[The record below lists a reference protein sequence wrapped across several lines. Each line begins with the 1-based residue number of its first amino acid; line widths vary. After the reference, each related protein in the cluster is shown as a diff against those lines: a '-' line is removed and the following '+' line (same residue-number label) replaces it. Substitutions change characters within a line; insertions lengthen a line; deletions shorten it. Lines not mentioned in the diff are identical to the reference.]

1 MTTRSQARRA
11 ALISK
16 PLFGLSLCA
25 FVPLAPVYAQTLP
38 SGGSVVVGSATINA
52 GAGRTDIRQ
61 TTEKAIIEWN
71 DFSIGQGGTVAID
84 NGKGATLNRVTGA
97 AASSIDGLL
106 QSTGSVYLINR
117 NGIVIGKSGK
127 VDVGGKFVGSTQ
139 DISNESFMAGGSQT
153 LAGASEASI
162 VNYGKIGSLGGDV
175 VLVAAKVDNQG
186 AIEAANGSVGLLA
199 GYQVMLRD
207 QADRDGKFSV
217 VVGGT
222 GTSVTNAGQ
231 LKAAEA
237 ELRAQS
243 GNIYALAGTSGAI
256 NAQGVSAQGGRI
268 FLTAGEGGE
277 VSIASTLTAKKADA
291 TGGAIEV
298 TGKNILLD
306 QGAKLDASGTT
317 GGTVLVGGDWEGG
330 HNADT
335 RLLDRDIQRAQAVV
349 VAPDAKID
357 VTGSAGAGGKAVLWS
372 DNFTNFHGT
381 IDASGATDGGRVE
394 TSSKNVL
401 QAVGTVDAKAGTGK
415 AGEWLLDPASVTIST
430 AADASATYA
439 GGTYTPIA
447 STSTINVTNLNGRLN
462 SGTNVTITTGGAGV
476 SGGTGDI
483 TLASGANISKTAGG
497 DAALTLKADGNIIL
511 NGTIA
516 STAGKLTVN
525 LNSRA
530 NDAATGYVKVF
541 NDISTNG
548 GDLNIWGGSG
558 AVGSGAAI
566 SNLGDTAGV
575 WFNGYNLNGLID
587 LGSGSL
593 NVSGSSIAPTYS
605 SDATVGVRLYNTNI
619 RAGGA
624 ITITGT
630 SLNGSG
636 IRVDRNG
643 TGPFDIAGGN
653 GPMTLTGTSS
663 ATYGSGFST
672 YQGLGFTSV
681 NGDISIKGT
690 NTNTSAGYYGVD
702 LYGARVATTGT
713 GSISIDGTTS
723 ATTEPAANTGQGTRL
738 TNTATIT
745 TASGAITVKG
755 TSVTNS
761 GLLLELGGGGS
772 ITSTSGNISLIGAS
786 TSSTLSKE
794 AILFGVGN
802 ITITTGGTG
811 ALSIVGTS
819 AANGYGT
826 ANSTGTKATI
836 RAGMGGS
843 LYPTLNLSAGT
854 GGLTIRANGT
864 AAGTNSIDLV
874 TGTADGSSPK
884 SYIKSAGAIDIYGKN
899 KVNLDTVNLAIQQTG
914 PTGTVSIASDEA
926 IRFGALTTAT
936 NDAITL
942 SGGLGWDF
950 DAYNSTTMSGNSDLY
965 VLSPNGGGN
974 IGKIVKTSSATGASK
989 VIVRTKLR
997 LASNYGITAASG
1009 AGKMDVTLNSNF
1021 DDSNSSSSYI
1031 DIASAITTQGGDVI
1045 AYGTSTLGGF
1055 ALGNTGSSGVRVAG
1069 TIDARRGTTAGGTV
1083 SLYGSVTNPSNPAQT
1098 GNGVRLSEGANILT
1112 AGTGGITLVGD
1123 SGALGGSTP
1132 DERSGIFLGTNILSS
1147 GSGGITLTGTSAAGH
1162 GIYFL
1167 TDTNTTMNA
1176 GVGTLTLN
1184 GSAQNL
1190 AGIARSSAGAA
1201 TFTGNDVVLTGQTT
1215 SGVNVGASF
1224 SGTGAVTIDGTNS
1237 VTLLGDSAGVGIS
1250 FGAPVDLKAGAGGV
1264 TISAPRSGSGYNG
1277 FQSSNAASKIRSGGV
1292 IDITSAGSI
1301 NIAGTISQTAGGASR
1316 IVANG
1321 GAVTLGS
1328 NVTIDA
1334 NDLLVEAKDGN
1345 LTTQALTVSSGALTA
1360 KSSKNLN
1367 ISGVTTVSGALTV
1380 SSATTTVI
1388 TGNINQTGTSGAV
1401 AISAASDVTT
1411 GAIGLATANAT
1422 NITSGGTLST
1432 GTITLN
1438 GSSAVTLSA
1447 VNNLTLATV
1456 NKVAAATG
1464 ASSLTAKSNGNV
1476 TVSSAIT
1483 AASGAGKL
1491 DVTLVSRAADAATGT
1506 ITVSNGITTQGGNIL
1521 LRGGSAAVSPLLDPT
1536 VDLAAYTA
1544 AMLATGTTIDIS
1556 SSSAA
1561 FTAGGGDI
1569 EMRALGSNNAN
1580 TGLNLI
1586 NKTLATTGT
1595 GSLRLYALGRASDYY
1610 PVQTNSTTNLS
1621 TASGDLIVMGAS
1633 RYVGNDL
1640 GVYLNGG
1647 AISSTGGA
1655 ITISGVGNG
1664 SSSATSSYGVLMNT
1678 NATVAVSGAKALT
1691 INGRGGAAT
1700 ANGTGISI
1708 SGGAA
1713 VRSTAAGAINL
1724 TGFGGGAAGSAAL
1737 THSGIFFDGANN
1749 VAVVNAT
1756 GSGPVTLTGRAGNAN
1771 SYGIYQGNTGA
1782 ATLGTAAYTGNLTLV
1797 ANSMFLNAK
1806 NGATPVAAKLL
1817 TKGVLTLRA
1826 EDGGNLTLGSDIY
1839 AGFINNNVL
1848 TGAYSGIVFGGTTG
1862 TGTGLTLYTQTGAS
1876 IYAIPV
1882 TLAGTGTVSVTGD
1895 TDNKPLIANGGL
1907 ALAGSGLF
1915 TQSVDISASQLT
1927 GSAGTVSFNNSGNTI
1942 GKLGPMSLTNKLD
1955 LFTSSAL
1962 EINGAV
1968 TTGSAVIRSVGDLTM
1983 TSGSSVSASGANTSL
1998 QLVTNGKFFNNSGAS
2013 ALSAANGRW
2022 LIWLQDP
2029 TNDVGGLPYSFRQYG
2044 ASYGITAPA
2053 QTTGNGVMY
2062 NQMPLL
2068 SISLKDNVTKVY
2080 DGTTDALLTQTNF
2093 LVTGLLGNDKATVYA
2108 LGSFDNKNVGASK
2121 TVTADEMAVVVRD
2134 GAIRI
2139 YGYGLANY
2147 TASAVMGS
2155 ITPRALTAS
2164 LTGGITRAYDG
2175 TTTASLSASNYALAN
2190 AVSGDSVSL
2199 VMPTTGLYDS
2209 KNAGT
2214 GKTVTVSGLALTG
2227 ADAANYTVNTAA
2239 TASFGVISAKQ
2250 LGASLTGASNKVYD
2264 GNTLASITASNV
2276 AMTGV
2281 VSGDAVSLAA
2291 GLVGLYGDK
2300 NAGTGKSVTAYG
2312 LSLTGADAANYT
2324 IAGSVTGN
2332 IGAIA
2337 RKTLSASL
2345 VGPVTKVY
2353 DGSATATIS
2362 GTNLNGVVA
2371 GDAVTVSS
2379 TSASYDSKNVGTNRL
2394 VTATGLALAGADS
2407 SNYTLGSTS
2416 TSGYVGTITAR
2427 TVTVGTTGHGSKTYD
2442 AATGLTGAQ
2451 LSGVGFTLAQGDSA
2465 TQALLSADGVT
2476 LDSSGI
2482 SGMLADKNAGTGK
2495 SMTVSGYSLMNN
2507 GLGNYVLS
2515 STSANG
2521 IADVARA
2528 ALTMTASS
2536 MSKTYTGTTSSI
2548 GTVTISGLKGSD
2560 TASATQA
2567 YDSKNAG
2574 SRLLQV
2580 QNGYVVNDGNGGL
2593 NYIVSRIDAAGTIYK
2608 RAVST
2613 TVHAN
2618 DKVYDGTTSAT
2629 GTFDPLSGV
2638 ISGDIVAA
2646 SGTLSFADKNAANG
2660 KAVSV
2665 AGAVLTGADAGNYV
2679 LDPIANGTAN
2689 ITRANLVLTAVSDSK
2704 SYDGTVAS
2712 SAAVQALGLAAGDSF
2727 TATQAFNTRDAGSRT
2742 LQVQAG
2748 WSVNDGN
2755 GGNNYVTTFGSAAS
2769 GTIARKVLTAT
2780 AIVNNKVYDGTTT
2793 ATGDLSSLGGIVGT
2807 DQVLLDKTNGSLA
2820 FYDRNAGINKAVTAT
2835 GYALGG
2841 TDAHNYTLSSI
2852 ANSSATISQAQL
2864 VLSAVTD
2871 MRQYDGTTASAG
2883 AVQASGLIAG
2893 DGFVATQR
2901 FDGFKAGAHT
2911 LQVDSY
2917 TVFDGNGGGNYL
2929 VGYGAMA
2936 NGTISQRVLQATAAV
2951 QNKVY
2956 DGTTT
2961 ATGTFSG
2968 LGNTITGDDV
2978 SLDHSGATLAFYDR
2992 NAGVGKTVTVSG
3004 ATLSGADAA
3013 NYTLSDIADGTATI
3027 SKATLNLTAVS
3038 ESRVYDGT
3046 TGSTG
3051 VVLSSGLIAGDSV
3064 TATQAFNS
3072 KNAGSRTLQVDHWTV
3087 EDGNGGGN
3095 YAVVLGT
3102 AASGSI
3108 AQKLLSGSL
3117 TGTVSKVYDRTT
3129 SATLQPVN
3137 IAGVIA
3143 GDDLVVTTASADF
3156 ANANVGTG
3164 KTVTVSGMQLTGTDA
3179 ANYVLNATSAS
3190 ADIGTITPRQV
3201 NVTVT
3206 GHGSKTYDGNAN
3218 LALSQ
3223 FGSLALILADGDA
3236 ATQGML
3242 SADGLGLDSSTL
3254 SAAFADRNAGNGKA
3268 VTLSGFSLTNNSL
3281 GNYALTSTSA
3291 LGLADI
3297 ARATLT
3303 LNAVSDSK
3311 IYDGTTTSNGVVQWN
3326 GLFAGDSLS
3335 ATQAFDS
3342 KNAGNRQ
3349 LVVDHFTIDDGNNGA
3364 NYFVVRNTAAG
3375 TISRKQISATLTGA
3389 VSKVYDGTTTAIL
3402 LPSNLVDIVSGD
3414 AVAVTASTANYADRN
3429 VGTGKL
3435 VTVSGI
3441 QLSGADAANYDLLSD
3456 NASAYVGTI
3465 SARQITVSA
3474 TGLGTKT
3481 YDRTD
3486 ILGNNQL
3493 GSIAL
3498 LIADGD
3504 SATQNLMA
3512 ADGIGVDLSGMTGA
3526 LADRNAGTGK
3536 SVTLSGY
3543 TLTGND
3549 FGNYVFAS
3557 SSAFGVAD
3565 VARAALT
3572 LNAVSDQK
3580 VYDGSESS
3588 DGVVQIVGLIAGDS
3602 ATATQAFNSKNA
3614 GNRLLVVQ
3622 NGYVIND
3629 GNNGANYL
3637 VDFGT
3642 ANGIIDR
3649 RTTSTTVSV
3658 QNKVYDGTTT
3668 ATGTFSALTNLV
3680 TGDHVEAAGTLA
3692 FADRHAG
3699 IGKTV
3704 TVSNP
3709 VLTGADASNYILDPV
3724 ADGTADIL
3732 KANLVL
3738 TASADSKVYDGTN
3751 ASGGTVVA
3759 SGLISGD
3766 LVTATQSFDSRNA
3779 GVRALQVENGW
3790 SVQDGNGGHN
3800 YAVVIGSAT
3809 AGTITPKTI
3818 TATATVGNKVYDGTT
3833 AAIGTFADLDGVIG
3847 TDQVHLNDA
3856 NGRLTFIDRNAG
3868 FGKAVVAT
3876 GYLLEGSDA
3885 ANYTLNSIANGTAD
3899 IYKASL
3905 VLNATS
3911 ASKVYD
3917 GTTLSNGL
3925 VQAVGLIAGD
3935 TVIATQEY
3943 DQRQAGTRTL
3953 TVQNGYAVYDGNG
3966 GNNYA
3971 VSLGSTASGTI
3982 TQKVL
3987 NAGAIVNDKVYD
3999 GTTTLAGSFDGLVG
4013 VIGNDLVSLD
4023 DSNGHM
4029 AFIDRNA
4036 GNGKSVIVSGLGLS
4050 GADAANYVLSNV
4062 ANGTANILKANLTL
4076 TASGDSKVYD
4086 GTTGSTGTVTIT
4098 GLVDVD
4104 TATATQSFDSK
4115 NAGNRTLTV
4124 TGWTINDG
4132 NDGNNYIRNIVTA
4145 SGDITQKMLS
4155 GALTGTVTKVY
4166 DGTDNATV
4174 LPINLDGVIAGDA
4187 LTLTTA
4193 GAHYDDR
4200 NAGTNKM
4207 VSVGGMTLNGAD
4219 AGNYVLLQDYAA
4231 ANIGTI
4237 TPRAITVTVSGA
4249 GTKTYDGTTLLG
4261 THQLGTIGFTLAD
4274 GDTVTQDL
4282 LSADGVFLDTS
4293 GVTGLL
4299 ADRNAGTGKAVTLS
4313 GYALTNN
4320 GYDNYVLADGSAL
4333 GIANIARAALTLGT
4347 VSDSK
4352 TYDGTDASSGQ
4363 VLITGLVQ
4371 GDMAQATQAF
4381 DSRNAGNRTL
4391 RVNNWTL
4398 DDGNGGANYIVGFD
4412 TDATGTIAQRLIAT
4426 VAHAND
4432 KVYDGTTAG
4441 TGEFDPLTDV
4451 VTGDHVALTGAT
4463 FTFADR
4469 NAGTGKVVTVSS
4481 AGLSGA
4487 DAGNYVLDT
4496 IAPLVAAISPKAL
4509 SARFVGTLVK
4519 GYDGADLASFS
4530 ASDVALD
4537 GLITGDQV
4545 VANGTARY
4553 ADRNAGTVKMVS
4565 VADLALNGADAGNYT
4580 VSPALAGAVG
4590 TINQRQISIVFADQS
4605 KVRGTVDPAFTYT
4618 LGGEGMVAGDHLT
4631 GSASRVAGEAVGN
4644 YAIGL
4649 GSLSAGGNYALSVT
4663 PGNFAI
4669 LASASGGNGSGNGG
4683 TGNGGSGNGG
4693 SGNGGSGNGGSPLPS
4708 TVIDAAHGAA
4718 DTASQSTPPSNTS
4731 ASTAPVRG
4739 GAGFDP
4745 GAVFG
4750 WGGAN
4755 QLPGTIPVN
4764 VQVGYNDGWADAGQ
4778 TITGPGELGRTGVAN
4793 ADGAATNGNGQSS
4806 EQGTVEA
4813 SSDEELVCKS
4823 GTEQQDCRVTVKG
4836 SGLPYPTN
4844 RVISPSLRF
4853 IRR

>member
-11 ALISK
+11 ALFTK

-38 SGGSVVVGSATINA
+38 SGGTVVTGSATINA

-61 TTEKAIIEWN
+61 TSGKAIIEWN
-71 DFSIGQGGTVAID
+71 DFSIGKGGTVAID
-84 NGKGATLNRVTGA
+84 NGSGATLNRVTGA

-117 NGIVIGKSGK
+117 NGIVIGKEGRI
-127 VDVGGKFVGSTQ
+127 DVGGKFVGSTQ
-139 DISNESFMAGGSQT
+139 DISNESFLAGGNQT

-277 VSIASTLTAKKADA
+277 VNIASTLTAKKADA

-335 RLLDRDIQRAQAVV
+335 RLLDRDIQRARAVV

-381 IDASGATDGGRVE
+381 IDASGTTDGGRVE

-439 GGTYTPIA
+439 GGTYTPTAGI
-447 STSTINVTNLNGRLN
+447 STVNVTNLNGRLN
-462 SGTNVTITTGGAGV
+462 SGTNVTISTGGAGV

-483 TLASGANISKTAGG
+483 TLAAGANIVKGAGG
-497 DAALTLKADGNIIL
+497 DAALTLKADRNIIL
-511 NGTIA
+511 NGAIS
-516 STAGKLTVN
+516 STSGKLTVN

-530 NDAATGYVKVF
+530 SDAASGNVQVYNSIT
-541 NDISTNG
+541 TNG

-566 SNLGDTAGV
+566 SNTDTMAGV
-575 WFNGYNLNGLID
+575 LISGLGNNASID
-587 LGSGSL
+587 AGSGSI
-593 NVSGSSIAPTYS
+593 NIVGRSIAALYS
-605 SDATVGVRLYNTNI
+605 AEDTSGVRVANTNI
-619 RAGGA
+619 KADGA
-624 ITITGT
+624 ITMTGSSVNGVGLVIQKT
-630 SLNGSG
+630 GGSLTYTL
-636 IRVDRNG
+636 
-643 TGPFDIAGGN
+643 TGGAG
-653 GPMTLTGTSS
+653 PVTLTGTSDSTNPSAHGIHLFQANIS
-663 ATYGSGFST
+663 ATNGAISLLGSSTNAAGSSYGLHSYGSTFA
-672 YQGLGFTSV
+672 TS
-681 NGDISIKGT
+681 
-690 NTNTSAGYYGVD
+690 
-702 LYGARVATTGT
+702 GT
-713 GSISIDGTTS
+713 GAVSLEGTAAGTGYGNRFYGGTLATTTS
-723 ATTEPAANTGQGTRL
+723 AISL
-738 TNTATIT
+738 
-745 TASGAITVKG
+745 KG
-755 TSVTNS
+755 TSAKGA
-761 GLLLELGGGGS
+761 GLAIDHQGTAG

-786 TSSTLSKE
+786 TDLTASKE
-794 AILFGVGN
+794 AILFGNGDT
-802 ITITTGGTG
+802 TISTGGAG
-811 ALSIVGTS
+811 ALSILGTSNANDVTSNVRGTS
-819 AANGYGT
+819 ALR
-826 ANSTGTKATI
+826 ATI
-836 RAGMGGS
+836 A
-843 LYPTLNLSAGT
+843 AGT
-854 GGLTIRANGT
+854 GNPFYYPKLTLAAGSGGLTIRANATTSYPAVNSVGIILDT
-864 AAGTNSIDLV
+864 AAGSLL
-874 TGTADGSSPK
+874 
-884 SYIKSAGAIDIYGKN
+884 KSAGAIDIYSDSDVALFGN
-899 KVNLDTVNLAIQQTG
+899 AGAYIQQTG
-914 PTGTVSIASDEA
+914 SSGTVSIGSAATMSM
-926 IRFGALTTAT
+926 GNLTTYT
-936 NDAITL
+936 NDAISLTGTYMTL
-942 SGGLGWDF
+942 NPITLYGSG
-950 DAYNSTTMSGNSDLY
+950 DLTITGTAGQ
-965 VLSPNGGGN
+965 VSPPS
-974 IGKIVKTSSATGASK
+974 ILKKATATGASK
-989 VIVRTKLR
+989 LTVRAMGMINVGT
-997 LASNYGITAASG
+997 AITAEVG
-1009 AGKMDVTLNSNF
+1009 AGKLDVTLNSSYS
-1021 DDSNSSSSYI
+1021 DTTLRNSFI
-1031 DIASAITTQGGDVI
+1031 NITGNITTQGGNVT
-1045 AYGTSTLGGF
+1045 AYGTPTPGGYAEGF
-1055 ALGNTGSSGVRVAG
+1055 NGDAGVRVQG
-1069 TIDARRGTTAGGTV
+1069 TTTIDARRGTTEGGTISLSGRASVNVNNNGTGSGVYLYDGAILQTAGTGGINLNGASTIPTGSYSNGYPDRSGV
-1083 SLYGSVTNPSNPAQT
+1083 SI
-1098 GNGVRLSEGANILT
+1098 GANTLT
-1112 AGTGGITLVGD
+1112 AGTGGISLVG
-1123 SGALGGSTP
+1123 SGYDGYGVVF
-1132 DERSGIFLGTNILSS
+1132 RSGTSQS
-1147 GSGGITLTGTSAAGH
+1147 LT
-1162 GIYFL
+1162 
-1167 TDTNTTMNA
+1167 TT
-1176 GVGTLTLN
+1176 GTLTLDGTSTNVNGIYRNSAGTGTFAGKDILVTNTTTNHPGPGTFFAGGSVSFN
-1184 GSAQNL
+1184 GSNSVA
-1190 AGIARSSAGAA
+1190 
-1201 TFTGNDVVLTGQTT
+1201 FTGSQKGSQIWLDST
-1215 SGVNVGASF
+1215 A
-1224 SGTGAVTIDGTNS
+1224 TIT
-1237 VTLLGDSAGVGIS
+1237 
-1250 FGAPVDLKAGAGGV
+1250 AGAGGV
-1264 TISAPRSGSGYNG
+1264 TMASTSTTGAAPGINIVSTGS
-1277 FQSSNAASKIRSGGV
+1277 S
-1292 IDITSAGSI
+1292 ITSAGKVNISSGNGITINGSI
-1301 NIAGTISQTAGGASR
+1301 RQTAGSGSSIIADAGTLNLGSTVQIDTADLLVQAKAGTIVHNNIVATAGSLNLDAAINVNGGALTAGGALTVTAGKTGTGT
-1316 IVANG
+1316 INTGTITQTGAT
-1321 GAVTLGS
+1321 GAVTL
-1328 NVTIDA
+1328 
-1334 NDLLVEAKDGN
+1334 
-1345 LTTQALTVSSGALTA
+1345 TA
-1360 KSSKNLN
+1360 PGY
-1367 ISGVTTVSGALTV
+1367 IT
-1380 SSATTTVI
+1380 
-1388 TGNINQTGTSGAV
+1388 TGNFN
-1401 AISAASDVTT
+1401 
-1411 GAIGLATANAT
+1411 LATADAT
-1422 NITSGGTLST
+1422 NVTSGGTLST
-1432 GTITLN
+1432 GAYNLN
-1438 GSSAVTLSA
+1438 GSTAVTVSA

-1456 NKVAAATG
+1456 NKAAAATG
-1464 ASSLTAKSNGNV
+1464 ASSFTAKSQGNV
-1476 TVSSAIT
+1476 TVPNAIN
-1483 AASGAGKL
+1483 AVAGAGKL
-1491 DVTLVSRAADAATGT
+1491 DVTLVSRSADAATGT

-1521 LRGGSAAVSPLLDPT
+1521 LRGGSAAVSPLFDPT

-1544 AMLATGTTIDIS
+1544 AMLATGTNIDIS
-1556 SSSAA
+1556 SASAA

-1610 PVQTNSTTNLS
+1610 PVQTNATTNLS
-1621 TASGDLIVMGAS
+1621 TASGDLILMGAS

-1678 NATVAVSGAKALT
+1678 NASVAVSGAKALT

-1749 VAVVNAT
+1749 FAVVNAT

-1862 TGTGLTLYTQTGAS
+1862 TGTGLTLYTQTGANT
-1876 IYAIPV
+1876 YAIPV

-1983 TSGSSVSASGANTSL
+1983 TAGSSVSASGANTSL
-1998 QLVTNGKFFNNSGAS
+1998 QLATNGKFFNNSGAG

-2022 LIWLQDP
+2022 LVWLQDP
-2029 TNDVGGLPYSFRQYG
+2029 TNDVGGLSYSFRQYG

-2093 LVTGLLGNDKATVYA
+2093 LVTGLLGNDKASVYA

-2199 VMPTTGLYDS
+2199 VMPATGIYDS

-2227 ADAANYTVNTAA
+2227 ADAANYTVNSAA

-2281 VSGDAVSLAA
+2281 VSGDALSLAA

-2427 TVTVGTTGHGSKTYD
+2427 AVTVGTTGHGSKTYD

-2451 LSGVGFTLAQGDSA
+2451 LSGLGFTLAQGDSA
-2465 TQALLSADGVT
+2465 TQALLTADGVT

-2495 SMTVSGYSLMNN
+2495 SMTVSGYSLVNN
-2507 GLGNYVLS
+2507 GLGNYALS

-2536 MSKTYTGTTSSI
+2536 MSKTYNGTTSSI

-2755 GGNNYVTTFGSAAS
+2755 GGNNYVTTFGAAAS

-2793 ATGDLSSLGGIVGT
+2793 ATGDLSSLGGIVGS

-2871 MRQYDGTTASAG
+2871 TRQYDGTTASAG
-2883 AVQASGLIAG
+2883 AVQANGLIAG

-2929 VGYGAMA
+2929 VSYGAMA

-3038 ESRVYDGT
+3038 DSRVYDGT

-3326 GLFAGDSLS
+3326 GLIASDSLS

-3441 QLSGADAANYDLLSD
+3441 QLSGADATNYDLLSD

-3474 TGLGTKT
+3474 TGLGAKT
-3481 YDRTD
+3481 YDGTSM
-3486 ILGNNQL
+3486 LGGNQM
-3493 GSIAL
+3493 GTIQL
-3498 LIADGD
+3498 LVADGD
-3504 SATQNLMA
+3504 STTQNLMA
-3512 ADGIGVDLSGMTGA
+3512 ADGIVVDLSGLTGA

-3622 NGYVIND
+3622 NGYVIDD

-3658 QNKVYDGTTT
+3658 QDKVYDGTTT

-3800 YAVVIGSAT
+3800 YAVVIASAT

-3868 FGKAVVAT
+3868 LGKAVVAT

-3925 VQAVGLIAGD
+3925 VQAVGLITGD

-3987 NAGAIVNDKVYD
+3987 SASAMVNDKVYD

-4062 ANGTANILKANLTL
+4062 ANGTASILKANLTL

-4086 GTTGSTGTVTIT
+4086 GTTGSIGTVTIS

-4207 VSVGGMTLNGAD
+4207 VTVGGMTLNGAD

-4282 LSADGVFLDTS
+4282 LSADGVLLDTS

-4371 GDMAQATQAF
+4371 GDVAQATQAF

-4391 RVNNWTL
+4391 QVNNWTL

-4412 TDATGTIAQRLIAT
+4412 TNATGTIAQRVIAT

-4432 KVYDGTTAG
+4432 KVYDGTTIG
-4441 TGEFDPLTDV
+4441 TGGFDPLTNV
-4451 VTGDHVALTGAT
+4451 LMGDHVALTGAT

-4469 NAGTGKVVTVSS
+4469 NAGTGKVVTVSG

-4496 IAPLVAAISPKAL
+4496 IAPLVATISPKAL

-4519 GYDGADLASFS
+4519 GYDGADLASFT

-4553 ADRNAGTVKMVS
+4553 ADRNAGTGKMVS

-4605 KVRGTVDPAFTYT
+4605 KVRGAVDPAFTYT
-4618 LGGEGMVAGDHLT
+4618 LGGEGMVAGDQLT

-4669 LASASGGNGSGNGG
+4669 LASASGGNGGSGNGG

-4693 SGNGGSGNGGSPLPS
+4693 SGNGGSGNGGSALPS

>member
-38 SGGSVVVGSATINA
+38 SGGTVVTGSATINT

-61 TTEKAIIEWN
+61 TSGKAIIEWN

-268 FLTAGEGGE
+268 FLTAGESGE

-401 QAVGTVDAKAGTGK
+401 QAVGTVDAKAGSGK

-439 GGTYTPIA
+439 GGTYTPTA
-447 STSTINVTNLNGRLN
+447 GTSTINVANLNGRLN

-483 TLASGANISKTAGG
+483 TLASGASISKTAGG

-511 NGTIA
+511 NSAIS
-516 STAGKLTVN
+516 STVGKLTVN

-530 NDAATGYVKVF
+530 NDAATGYVKIT
-541 NDISTNG
+541 NDIATNG

-566 SNLGDTAGV
+566 SNLGDTGGV
-575 WFNGYNLNGLID
+575 HFVSPNGLID

-593 NVSGSSIAPTYS
+593 NMTGSNIASTYGG
-605 SDATVGVRLYNTNI
+605 DATTGISLYNLNI

-624 ITITGT
+624 ITMTGT
-630 SLNGSG
+630 SVSGHG
-636 IRVDRNG
+636 IRVDRNA
-643 TGPFDIAGGN
+643 TGPFNIAGGN
-653 GPMTLTGTSS
+653 GPMTITGTSS
-663 ATYGSGFST
+663 GAYGSGISSYST
-672 YQGLGFTSV
+672 GFTSV

-690 NTNTSAGYYGVD
+690 NTNSSAGYFGLDFYVSR
-702 LYGARVATTGT
+702 ATTTGT
-713 GSISIDGTTS
+713 GSISFDGTTS
-723 ATTEPAANTGQGTRL
+723 NITEQTNNVGYGTRVVGG
-738 TNTATIT
+738 TIST
-745 TASGAITVKG
+745 TTGAITFKG
-755 TSVTNS
+755 TSVTAG
-761 GLLLELGGGGS
+761 GLFLDTGSGS
-772 ITSTSGNISLIGAS
+772 ITSTSGNISMIGAS
-786 TSSTLSKE
+786 TSSTLSRE
-794 AILFGVGN
+794 AILFGAGN
-802 ITITTGGTG
+802 ITISTGGTG
-811 ALSIVGTS
+811 ALSFVGTS
-819 AANGYGT
+819 AANGASPALGPP
-826 ANSTGTKATI
+826 GTKATI
-836 RAGMGGS
+836 KAGNVSSGI
-843 LYPTLNLSAGT
+843 YPTLNLSAGT

-864 AAGTNSIDLV
+864 AVGAKSIDLV
-874 TGTADGSSPK
+874 TGTTDGTSPK
-884 SYIKSAGAIDIYGKN
+884 SSIKSAGAIDIYGN
-899 KVNLDTVNLAIQQTG
+899 LFVNLDAVNLGIQQTG
-914 PTGTVSIASDEA
+914 PTGTVSIASDEV
-926 IRFGALTTAT
+926 IKFGALTTAT

-942 SGGLGWDF
+942 SGALGWDF
-950 DAYNSTTMSGNSDLY
+950 DANNSTTMSGNSDLY
-965 VLSPNGGGN
+965 VLAPNGGGN

-989 VIVRTKLR
+989 VIVRTR
-997 LASNYGITAASG
+997 QRVAVNYGITAASG
-1009 AGKMDVTLNSNF
+1009 AGKMDVTLNTNF
-1021 DDSNSSSSYI
+1021 DDSNSSASYI

-1055 ALGNTGSSGVRVAG
+1055 ALGNTGSPGVRVTGSGA
-1069 TIDARRGTTAGGTV
+1069 IDARRGTTAGGNV
-1083 SLYGSVTNPSNPAQT
+1083 SLFGSVANVSNPGQT
-1098 GNGVRLSEGANILT
+1098 GNGITLSDSSSIIT
-1112 AGTGGITLVGD
+1112 AGTGGITLTGA

-1132 DERSGIFLGTNILSS
+1132 DQRSGIYFGNSSLVS
-1147 GSGGITLTGTSAAGH
+1147 GSGGITLTGTSVSGH
-1162 GIYFL
+1162 GIML
-1167 TDTNTTMNA
+1167 GTDVMSVMNA
-1176 GVGTLTLN
+1176 GAGTLTLN

-1190 AGIARSSAGAA
+1190 AGISRSSNSSGI
-1201 TFTGNDVVLTGQTT
+1201 FVGNDVVMTGQTT
-1215 SGVNVGASF
+1215 SGVNVGTNF
-1224 SGTGAVTIDGTNS
+1224 SGAGTVTIDGTNS
-1237 VTLLGDSAGVGIS
+1237 VTLLGDSAGVGIN

-1277 FQSSNAASKIRSGGV
+1277 FQSSNASSKIRSGGV
-1292 IDITSAGSI
+1292 IDITSAASI
-1301 NIAGTISQTAGGASR
+1301 NIAGTVSQTAGGASR

-1321 GAVTLGS
+1321 GSVTLGS

-1345 LTTQALTVSSGALTA
+1345 LSAQALTVSKGALTA
-1360 KSSKNLN
+1360 KSNVNLSVAGAIN
-1367 ISGVTTVSGALTV
+1367 VSGALTV
-1380 SSATTTVI
+1380 SSATTTVN
-1388 TGNINQTGTSGAV
+1388 TSNINQTGTSGAV
-1401 AISAASDVTT
+1401 AISAAGNVTT
-1411 GAIGLATANAT
+1411 SNISLATADAT
-1422 NITSGGTLST
+1422 NITSGATLST
-1432 GTITLN
+1432 GWITLN
-1438 GSSAVTLSA
+1438 GSSAVTMSS
-1447 VNNLTLATV
+1447 VNNLFVPIV
-1456 NKVAAATG
+1456 NKVASATG
-1464 ASSLTAKSNGNV
+1464 ASSFTAKSQGGVNADNG
-1476 TVSSAIT
+1476 II

-1491 DVTLVSRAADAATGT
+1491 DVTLIARSADAATGIISVGST
-1506 ITVSNGITTQGGNIL
+1506 ISTQGGNIL

-1544 AMLATGTTIDIS
+1544 AMLATGANINIS

-1569 EMRALGSNNAN
+1569 EMRAIGSNSGSM
-1580 TGLNLI
+1580 GLNLTG
-1586 NKTLATTGT
+1586 KTLATTGT
-1595 GSLRLYALGRASDYY
+1595 GSLRLYALGRASDQYA
-1610 PVQTNSTTNLS
+1610 VQTSSTTNLS
-1621 TASGDLIVMGAS
+1621 IASGDLIVMGAS
-1633 RYVGNDL
+1633 RYAGADA

-1664 SSSATSSYGVLMNT
+1664 ASSATSSYGVLMNT
-1678 NATVAVSGAKALT
+1678 NASVAVSGAKALT
-1691 INGRGGAAT
+1691 INGRGGLAT

-1848 TGAYSGIVFGGTTG
+1848 TGAYSGIVFGGSTG

-1983 TSGSSVSASGANTSL
+1983 TAGSSVSASGANTSL
-1998 QLVTNGKFFNNSGAS
+1998 QLATNGKFFNNGGAG

-2022 LIWLQDP
+2022 LVWLQDP
-2029 TNDVGGLPYSFRQYG
+2029 TNDVGGLSYSFRQYG

-2121 TVTADEMAVVVRD
+2121 TVMADEMAVVVRD

-2793 ATGDLSSLGGIVGT
+2793 ATGDLYSLGGIVGT

-2820 FYDRNAGINKAVTAT
+2820 FYDRNAGINKAATAT

-3876 GYLLEGSDA
+3876 GYLLKGSDA

-4104 TATATQSFDSK
+4104 TATAMQSFDSK

-4333 GIANIARAALTLGT
+4333 GIANITRAALTLGT

-4605 KVRGTVDPAFTYT
+4605 KVRGAVDPAFTYT